1 MKGGEVMQKYDY
13 SKLLGRMRERGET
26 QDSMAAKI
34 KISACSMNQKLNNK
48 SDFKQS
54 EIYNISGI
62 LGIPL
67 ADVQEYFFAHML

>member
-1 MKGGEVMQKYDY
+1 MQKYDY

-26 QDSMAAKI
+26 QDSMAVKI

-54 EIYNISGI
+54 EIYNIIGI

-67 ADVQEYFFAHML
+67 ADVQEYFFARIL